1 MPVIGE
7 PDLQIV
13 SVGILNHVFMLFA
26 KLDAIDTEGTRINIS
41 TELIVDPSHLHWKN
55 RRGMQGFS
63 LLRDTNEYSGVLLK

>member
-41 TELIVDPSHLHWKN
+41 TELIIDPSHLH
-55 RRGMQGFS
+55 
-63 LLRDTNEYSGVLLK
+63 